1 MTRTTALSLC
11 AALALGLALPA
22 CGDSK
27 SGGSGAPGGGGQ
39 AATGGTPAPTADAGS
54 GGATGGTPDHPD
66 LGVVE
71 SGMERRAGRMRIE
84 QIKRSIE
91 VVTGGLTWEEDF
103 GNGPTR
109 MLDAL
114 GPTMGEPDYLLVTE
128 ENMEPSLIVAK
139 FMQDASH
146 RICTKWVA
154 AEVERPAA
162 ERTLVRHAGAFDS
175 RDAAD
180 VKSAL
185 RTLNLRFFAHYLPE
199 DGSKDA
205 EMAPL
210 VELFDTAANTSV
222 PGREARD
229 GWLAV
234 CIALM
239 TDPEMVVY

>member
-1 MTRTTALSLC
+1 MTPTTALTLC
-11 AALALGLALPA
+11 AALALGLSA

-71 SGMERRAGRMRIE
+71 QGMERRAGRMRIE

-162 ERTLVRHAGAFDS
+162 ERTLVRHGGAFDS

-199 DGSKDA
+199 DGTKDA
-205 EMAPL
+205 DMAPL